1 MQEQKKQ
8 SSAWGIWLAVG
19 WIFFAARFILSDYA
33 TICELI
39 AVVIGIFIQVK
50 YRDHKYAGMALW
62 IITLVVSAIVAV
74 MYFG

>member
-1 MQEQKKQ
+1 MQEKAKQ

-19 WIFFAARFILSDYA
+19 WIFFAASFILTNYG
-33 TICELI
+33 TICQLV
-39 AVVIGIFIQVK
+39 AVVIGIIIQVK

-62 IITLVVSAIVAV
+62 IITLVISVIVAV